1 MKVRHYKAMF
11 TPRRLAPLSLLVAAS
26 AWGIVWYPYRLL
38 EEAGLSG
45 SLATLLTYIAAL
57 GMVLALF
64 GPRVMRPEGDRGL
77 LLAIALVAGWTNLA
91 YVLAVLHGEIM
102 RVMLLFYLAPLWTLF
117 FARLILDERPNAF
130 GYLVMLLSLAGAWAM
145 LLPEDGGL
153 PLPANAAEWFGL
165 SAGCGFA
172 LSNVLSRRLRH
183 VTEATR
189 SGWVFSGVLCITLV
203 PVLMEGDAYAV
214 ASGLALA
221 DWGLVVLIGAILVLA
236 TLTVQYGLA
245 KTPANQAIVILL
257 SELVV
262 AALASW
268 WLAGEVMDSQ
278 EWLGG
283 AMIVTASLFSGKM
296 EKPHA

>member
-1 MKVRHYKAMF
+1 
-11 TPRRLAPLSLLVAAS
+11 
-26 AWGIVWYPYRLL
+26 
-38 EEAGLSG
+38 
-45 SLATLLTYIAAL
+45 
-57 GMVLALF
+57 
-64 GPRVMRPEGDRGL
+64 
-77 LLAIALVAGWTNLA
+77 
-91 YVLAVLHGEIM
+91 M
-102 RVMLLFYLAPLWTLF
+102 RVMLLCYLAPLWTLF
-117 FARLILDERPNAF
+117 FARLILDERPNGF

-153 PLPANAAEWFGL
+153 PLPANSAEWFGL

-172 LSNVLSRRLRH
+172 FSNVLSRRLRH

-189 SGWVFSGVLCITLV
+189 SGWVFSGVLGITLV
-203 PVLMEGDAYAV
+203 PVLMEWDAFAV
-214 ASGLALA
+214 ATALTPA
-221 DWGLVVLIGAILVLA
+221 NWGLVLLIGAILVLA

-268 WLAGEVMDSQ
+268 WLAGEVMDRQ

-283 AMIVTASLFSGKM
+283 AMIVAASLFSGKM

>member
-1 MKVRHYKAMF
+1 MPSHN
-11 TPRRLAPLSLLVAAS
+11 RLAPLSLLVAAS

-38 EEAGLSG
+38 EAAGPSG
-45 SLATLLTYIAAL
+45 SLATLLTYIVAL
-57 GMVLALF
+57 AMVLVLF
-64 GPRVMRPEGDRGL
+64 GPRVMRPAGDRGL
-77 LLAIALVAGWTNLA
+77 LLAIALAAGWTNLA

-117 FARLILDERPNAF
+117 FARFFLDERPNGF
-130 GYLVMLLSLAGAWAM
+130 GYLVMLLSLAGAWVM
-145 LLPEDGGL
+145 LYPEGGGL
-153 PLPANAAEWFGL
+153 PLPANTAEWFGL

-172 LSNVLSRRLRH
+172 LSNVLSRKLRH

-189 SGWVFSGVLCITLV
+189 SGWVFTGVLCITLV
-203 PVLMEGDAYAV
+203 PVLLEGDATAV
-214 ASGLALA
+214 VLVLTPA

-268 WLAGEVMDSQ
+268 WLAGETMDGR

-283 AMIVTASLFSGKM
+283 AMIVAASLFSGKM
-296 EKPHA
+296 EKPHG